1 MTKDDICDFIQYLH
15 QEKQTSQ
22 NTEVSYERDLR
33 KLSLFLEKQG
43 IFYPDTVTADS
54 LELYVAYLEKEGR
67 KPATISRSIASM
79 KAFFQYLCKTGR
91 MTEDPSEGLKPPK
104 IEKKVPVSLSQEE
117 IRMLL
122 NQPAG
127 NSPKELRDKAMLE
140 LMYSTGLRVSE
151 LISLKVSDVNLAMEY
166 VICTDGQEQRMVPFG
181 SVAKEALT
189 VYMEQG
195 RGGMAADMQCDCLFP
210 NCSGGA
216 MSRQGFWKLLKTYG
230 RKAGIGVEI
239 TPHLLGHL

>member
-79 KAFFQYLCKTGR
+79 KAFF
-91 MTEDPSEGLKPPK
+91 
-104 IEKKVPVSLSQEE
+104 PVSVQNGTDDRGPFRR
-117 IRMLL
+117 I
-122 NQPAG
+122 
-127 NSPKELRDKAMLE
+127 KA
-140 LMYSTGLRVSE
+140 
-151 LISLKVSDVNLAMEY
+151 
-166 VICTDGQEQRMVPFG
+166 
-181 SVAKEALT
+181 AK
-189 VYMEQG
+189 
-195 RGGMAADMQCDCLFP
+195 D
-210 NCSGGA
+210 
-216 MSRQGFWKLLKTYG
+216 
-230 RKAGIGVEI
+230 
-239 TPHLLGHL
+239 